1 MLQVARRRLKAAS
14 QDGFALMEV
23 IVSAAVL
30 VIVVL
35 GALAAI
41 DAVTSTAGANKAKTV
56 AAALA
61 ERDQEELRGLRT
73 AELDKLKELI
83 PAPREV
89 WVDKVKYT
97 VSSDAQ
103 WVTDAQ
109 GENISCALT
118 SGDGS
123 FLRITSTVT
132 SNARGVKPVT
142 LTSIVAPQPGSG
154 TLTVIV
160 KDVAGNGVANLGVE
174 ATGPSDTKTKTTN
187 DTGCAIFGAVE
198 SGAYTIR
205 LDQSP
210 YFSTNCVREALK
222 NANVAAGS
230 LTTVEMLYDRKATGT
245 ITVNTVI
252 PPSSTAVNDPSTGVT
267 LAHNGLDAK
276 FCTVPSTAV
285 NSDPLVTDPRLQPTG
300 DLYAAFN
307 VEVFPFTTPYK
318 VYAGRCTWAD
328 PARYGAGAAPFS
340 ISTPAVTPGGSI
352 GTIAVREPAT
362 NLRVTR
368 GGSGSGTN
376 RSGAYIHA
384 YPTGADCN
392 APSNEIVLGPT
403 QSNGVVQYPGLPFG
417 DYELCADWRSGSS
430 YWKTSS
436 STTIQNRVATGATTQ
451 TRLSIS
457 NSTANGRCE
466 DPSPPPPEDGV

>member
-1 MLQVARRRLKAAS
+1 MLQVPRGRLKAAS

-23 IVSAAVL
+23 VVSAAVL

-41 DAVTSTAGANKAKTV
+41 DAVTSTAGANKARTV

-73 AELDKLKELI
+73 AELDTLKTLI
-83 PAPREV
+83 PGPREV
-89 WVDKVKYT
+89 EVDKVKYT
-97 VSSDAQ
+97 ITSDAQ

-109 GENISCALT
+109 GKNISCALT

-132 SNARGVKPVT
+132 SKARGVKPVT

-160 KDVAGNGVANLGVE
+160 KDVAGNGVKNLGVE
-174 ATGPSDTKTKTTN
+174 ATGPDGVTTKAT
-187 DTGCAIFGAVE
+187 DDSGCAIFGAVD
-198 SGAYTIR
+198 SGAYSIR
-205 LDQSP
+205 LDQTP
-210 YFSTNCVREALK
+210 YFSTNCVQQALK

-230 LTTVEMLYDRKATGT
+230 LTTVEMLYDRRATGT
-245 ITVNTVI
+245 INVTTVI
-252 PPSSTAVNDPSTGVT
+252 PPSSTPQPDPTAGIT
-267 LAHNGLDAK
+267 MAHNLLDAK
-276 FCTVPSTAV
+276 FCTVPATAP
-285 NSDPLVTDPRLQPTG
+285 DPDVYDPRPLPTG
-300 DLYAAFN
+300 DLATGWN
-307 VEVFPFTTPYK
+307 VELFPFTSPYK

-328 PARYGAGAAPFS
+328 PARYGAAATPFS
-340 ISTPAVTPGGSI
+340 LSTPAITPGGSI
-352 GTIAVREPAT
+352 GTMTVREPAT

-392 APSNEIVLGPT
+392 SPSNEIVLGPT
-403 QSNGVVQYPGLPFG
+403 QSSGIVQYPGLPFG
-417 DYELCADWRSGSS
+417 DYELCADWRSGGS
-430 YWKTSS
+430 YWKTTTT
-436 STTIQNRVATGATTQ
+436 TTIQNRIPTGTTTQ

-457 NSTANGRCE
+457 NNSTANGRCT
-466 DPSPPPPEDGV
+466 DPTPPPPEDGT

>member
-1 MLQVARRRLKAAS
+1 
-14 QDGFALMEV
+14 MEV

-30 VIVVL
+30 VVVVL

-41 DAVTSTAGANKAKTV
+41 DAVTSTAGANKARTV

-73 AELDKLKELI
+73 AELSELDTLI
-83 PAPREV
+83 PAPRQV
-89 WVDKVKYT
+89 KVDRITYT
-97 VSSDAQ
+97 VTSDAR

-160 KDVAGNGVANLGVE
+160 KDVAGTGVRNLGVE
-174 ATGPSDTKTKTTN
+174 ASGPDGVKTQPT
-187 DTGCAIFGAVE
+187 DDSGCAVFGTVD
-198 SGAYTIR
+198 SGSYTIR
-205 LDQSP
+205 LDQSGW
-210 YFSTNCVREALK
+210 FGTNCVQQAIK

-245 ITVNTVI
+245 VNVTTVI
-252 PPSSTAVNDPSTGVT
+252 PPSSTPVADPSAGVT
-267 LAHNGLDAK
+267 VAHNLLDAG
-276 FCTVPSTAV
+276 FCTVPSTAP
-285 NSDPLVTDPRLQPTG
+285 DPATYDPRPAPTG
-300 DLYAAFN
+300 SLGTGFN
-307 VEVFPFTTPYK
+307 IELFPFTSPYK

-328 PARYGAGAAPFS
+328 PAKWGAAAWSF
-340 ISTPAVTPGGSI
+340 STPAVTPGGSV
-352 GTIAVREPAT
+352 GTITVREPAT

-368 GGSGSGTN
+368 GGSN

-392 APSNEIVLGPT
+392 SPTNEIVLGPT

-417 DYELCADWRSGSS
+417 DYELCADWRSSGRWYKTGSV
-430 YWKTSS
+430 
-436 STTIQNRVATGATTQ
+436 TTIQNRVATGATTQ
-451 TRLSIS
+451 RQLDIS
-457 NSTANGRCE
+457 TSSSSQCA
-466 DPSPPPPEDGV
+466 DPTPPAPEDGT

>member
-1 MLQVARRRLKAAS
+1 MLQVARGRLKAAS

-30 VIVVL
+30 VVVVL

-41 DAVTSTAGANKAKTV
+41 DAVTSTAGANKARTV
-56 AAALA
+56 SAALA

-73 AELDKLKELI
+73 TELSTLKDLI
-83 PAPREV
+83 PAPRKV
-89 WVDKVKYT
+89 LVDRITYT
-97 VSSDAQ
+97 VTSDAQ

-118 SGDGS
+118 NGDGS

-132 SNARGVKPVT
+132 SNARGVKPIK

-160 KDVAGNGVANLGVE
+160 KNVAGQGVANLGVE
-174 ATGPSDTKTKTTN
+174 ATGPDGVKTKST
-187 DTGCAIFGAVE
+187 DASGCAIFGAVD
-198 SGAYTIR
+198 SGAYSIR

-210 YFSTNCVREALK
+210 YFGTNCVQQALK

-230 LTTVEMLYDRKATGT
+230 LTTVEMLYDRKASGN
-245 ITVNTVI
+245 VNVQTLI
-252 PPSSTAVNDPSTGVT
+252 PPATTPVADPTTGVT
-267 LAHNGLDAK
+267 FGHNLLDAK
-276 FCTVPSTAV
+276 FCTVPSTAP
-285 NSDPLVTDPRLQPTG
+285 DPATYDPRPLPQANGLPTG
-300 DLYAAFN
+300 FTG
-307 VEVFPFTTPYK
+307 VELFPFATTYK

-328 PARYGAGAAPFS
+328 PSKWGASAV
-340 ISTPAVTPGGSI
+340 STPAIAPGGNF
-352 GTIAVREPAT
+352 GTITVREPAT

-368 GGSGSGTN
+368 GGTGSGTN

-403 QSNGVVQYPGLPFG
+403 QSTGVVQYPGLPFG

-430 YWKTSS
+430 YWKTTTT
-436 STTIQNRVATGATTQ
+436 TTIQNRVAGGATTQ

-457 NSTANGRCE
+457 NNSTANGQCT
-466 DPSPPPPEDGV
+466 DPTPPQPEDGT